1 MVDADSC
8 VAVVLLVN
16 YCGRPL
22 ARRSASIP
30 FRAGLANFAFG
41 SRVISTSEPTG
52 RVKNLGL
59 NLFFTYIAELY
70 IRLSI
75 QMVRSTIIVRASD
88 ALPLAASVDDEQV
101 GHSSTEVLQ
110 CH

>member
-1 MVDADSC
+1 M
-8 VAVVLLVN
+8 
-16 YCGRPL
+16 RP
-22 ARRSASIP
+22 RSAPIL
-30 FRAGLANFAFG
+30 FRAGLAN
-41 SRVISTSEPTG
+41 SRLDHVRSPRQTG
-52 RVKNLGL
+52 RRVKNLGL

-70 IRLSI
+70 IRPSI